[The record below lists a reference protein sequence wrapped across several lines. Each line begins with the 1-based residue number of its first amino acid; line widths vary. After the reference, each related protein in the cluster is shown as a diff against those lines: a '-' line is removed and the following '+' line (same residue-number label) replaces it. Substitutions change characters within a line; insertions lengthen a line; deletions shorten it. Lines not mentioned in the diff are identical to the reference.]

1 MNATPDGRYVEVDG
15 LKTFY
20 VQKGSGHPLLLIHGG
35 APGASTLVSWRRNID
50 ALAAAGFAVYAYD
63 QPGFGLTDNP
73 HDHSME
79 YRCRHARAFVD
90 RLGLDRFHVVANSQ
104 GAYMGARL
112 ALEDRRT
119 GCLVF
124 TASATLAPRGSA
136 ESTAQAS
143 RHSEELRDYV
153 PSLENVRA
161 MTLRTLYHKELVD
174 DDLVRL
180 RYEMSIGKNFDAQQE
195 RKKAPPQR
203 PIADR
208 LGEIASPTLLLWGR
222 NDAGVAV
229 ERGVLLF
236 QALPDAELHLFSE
249 CGHWCQWDQTQRF
262 HSIVAGFLNERAPAA
277 VS

>member
-1 MNATPDGRYVEVDG
+1 MSGSPDGHYIDVDG
-15 LKTFY
+15 VRTFY
-20 VQKGSGHPLLLIHGG
+20 VQKGSGPPLVLVHGG

-63 QPGFGLTDNP
+63 QPGFGLSDNP
-73 HDHSME
+73 TDHSME
-79 YRCRHARAFVD
+79 YRCRHAQAFID
-90 RLGLDRFHVVANSQ
+90 RLGLERVHIVANSQ
-104 GAYMGARL
+104 GAYIGARL
-112 ALEDRRT
+112 ALDGGRT

-153 PSLENVRA
+153 PSLDNVRA
-161 MTLRTLYHKELVD
+161 MTLRTLFHKELVD
-174 DDLVRL
+174 DDLVQL
-180 RYEMSIGKNFDAQQE
+180 RYEMSIGKNYDAQQQ
-195 RKKAPPQR
+195 RKKTPPQR
-203 PIADR
+203 PITDR
-208 LGEIASPTLLLWGR
+208 LGEVASPTLLLWGR

-236 QALPDAELHLFSE
+236 QALPNAELHLFND
-249 CGHWCQWDQTQRF
+249 CGHWCQWDQTARF
-262 HSIVAGFLNERAPAA
+262 HSIVTGFLKEAAPA